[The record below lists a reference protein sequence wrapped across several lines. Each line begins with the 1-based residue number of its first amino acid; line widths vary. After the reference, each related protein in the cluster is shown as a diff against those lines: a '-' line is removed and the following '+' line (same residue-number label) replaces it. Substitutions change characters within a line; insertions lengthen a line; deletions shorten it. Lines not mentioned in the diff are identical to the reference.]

1 MKLLKTLLV
10 TIITIFF
17 ISCNTDEVTDPIK
30 VSSIAISNDG
40 RPFEYSLDNQVYT
53 SQGDLVFISQGD
65 LVFIYVPVNTKITI
79 VEKEDDNI
87 KVYSDLKLVYLEN
100 NTYNVK

>member
-40 RPFEYSLDNQVYT
+40 KPFEYSLDNQVYT
-53 SQGDLVFISQGD
+53 SQGD

-79 VEKEDDNI
+79 VEKEDNNI

>member
-53 SQGDLVFISQGD
+53 SQGDLVFI
-65 LVFIYVPVNTKITI
+65 YVPVNTKITI

-87 KVYSDLKLVYLEN
+87 KVYSNLKLVYLEN